1 MMFNPPSRMKLPTSL
16 IGLAAVVIVSAIALS
31 TPASAAKQ
39 KDVVAACKAMGPR
52 CALFPGVNGGV
63 GGCTSLVCFTCTK
76 GKCVQSRV
84 SSNGGGSK
92 SKPGAGD
99 TIGKLISP
107 SGTRANDTLIHR
119 DNTALVKFGTPS
131 NNHERM
137 GGRH

>member
-1 MMFNPPSRMKLPTSL
+1 MFNRTNLPTRL
-16 IGLAAVVIVSAIALS
+16 IGFTALVIVSAAALS

-39 KDVVAACKAMGPR
+39 KDVVAACKHMGSGCAM
-52 CALFPGVNGGV
+52 FPGVNGGV

-76 GKCVQSRV
+76 GKCVQTRV
-84 SSNGGGSK
+84 SNGGSK
-92 SKPGAGD
+92 YKPGAGD
-99 TIGKLISP
+99 TIGKLLSP

-119 DNTALVKFGTPS
+119 DNPAPVKFAAPS